1 MHLEN
6 ERARRTWVAR
16 PLPLWTRPHAF
27 ENTRQPH
34 VIAVPNLARLALCL
48 IFAAACSGDAA
59 GSPRKAV
66 AGKTTVQTESGGE
79 VVIPAASTPYTV
91 APVAVN
97 ASVTGTVTFA
107 RSIDPLPAA
116 DAGADAAL
124 CGLSIADESVRVQG
138 DGGVAGVVVWLEG
151 VTTGKAPGLERRVEL
166 ENDRCRLVPRVQA
179 AMVGSAVNVITHD
192 DFRQHLRF
200 TAGGDTAPRASI
212 QLGGGEQV
220 IPTELPF
227 KRAGMVI
234 VSDTAHA
241 WAKAYLA
248 VFDHPYFAVTSVSGS
263 FSIDSVPPGKYT
275 LHAWHERT
283 KVAEQAVEVTGG
295 GALKLAIALEP

>member
-1 MHLEN
+1 M
-6 ERARRTWVAR
+6 
-16 PLPLWTRPHAF
+16 
-27 ENTRQPH
+27 
-34 VIAVPNLARLALCL
+34 
-48 IFAAACSGDAA
+48 FAAGCSGDAA
-59 GSPRKAV
+59 GSSRKAV
-66 AGKTTVQTESGGE
+66 AGKTAVQTESGGE

-91 APVAVN
+91 APIAVN
-97 ASVTGTVTFA
+97 GSVTGTVTFKS
-107 RSIDPLPAA
+107 SIAPLPAV

-124 CGLSIADESVRVQG
+124 CGPTILDESVKVQP

-151 VTTGKAPGLERRVEL
+151 VRTGKAPGLERRVEL

-200 TAGGDTAPRASI
+200 SAGGDTVPRASI

-227 KRAGMVI
+227 KRAGMVM
-234 VSDTAHA
+234 VRDTVHA

-248 VFDHPYFAVTSVSGS
+248 VFDHPYFAVTSVAGS
-263 FSIDSVPPGKYT
+263 FTIDSVPPGKYT

-295 GALKLAIALEP
+295 GTLKLAIALEP

>member
-1 MHLEN
+1 M
-6 ERARRTWVAR
+6 
-16 PLPLWTRPHAF
+16 
-27 ENTRQPH
+27 
-34 VIAVPNLARLALCL
+34 IAVPHYARLALCL
-48 IFAAACSGDAA
+48 IVAAGCSGDAA
-59 GSPRKAV
+59 GTPRKAV
-66 AGKTTVQTESGGE
+66 AGKRTVQTESGGE
-79 VVIPAASTPYTV
+79 VVIPSASAPYTV

-97 ASVTGTVTFA
+97 GSITGTVTFK
-107 RSIDPLPAA
+107 RSINPLPAV

-124 CGLSIADESVRVQG
+124 CGPSIADESVN
-138 DGGVAGVVVWLEG
+138 GVGGVVVWLEG
-151 VTTGKAPGLERRVEL
+151 VRTGKAPALERRVEL

-200 TAGGDTAPRASI
+200 IAGGDSAPRASI

-234 VSDTAHA
+234 VRDTAHA
-241 WAKAYLA
+241 WPKAYLA
-248 VFDHPYFAVTSVSGS
+248 VFDHPYFAVTTAAGA

-295 GALKLAIALEP
+295 GALKLSIALDPN